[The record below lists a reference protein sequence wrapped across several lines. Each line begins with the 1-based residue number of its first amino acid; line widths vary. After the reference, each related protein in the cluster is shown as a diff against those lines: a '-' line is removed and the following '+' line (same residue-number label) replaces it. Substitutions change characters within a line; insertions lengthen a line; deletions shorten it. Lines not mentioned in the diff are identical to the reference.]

1 MISVNPELSK
11 NGFFSAPQCIGPQL
25 GRWTARGNS
34 TAGGWTHL
42 EASSQTCSSHCD
54 CGLGHQL
61 GLLIREPT
69 RIPYALG
76 FLASWKPQGR
86 LVSPMDF
93 QSFKCESPCRQSR
106 CHTAFYDAASEIPS
120 CHLGHTLLVKAVIN
134 LPRVKDR
141 RNIPNLSMERVPKNY
156 LANL

>member
-11 NGFFSAPQCIGPQL
+11 NGFFSAPRCLGPQL

-42 EASSQTCSSHCD
+42 EASSQTCSSHCG
-54 CGLGHQL
+54 CGLGLQL

-76 FLASWKPQGR
+76 FLASWKPQGH

-93 QSFKCESPCRQSR
+93 QGFKCESPCKVNATLPFMTQPLKSHPVTWAILYWSKQS
-106 CHTAFYDAASEIPS
+106 
-120 CHLGHTLLVKAVIN
+120 
-134 LPRVKDR
+134 
-141 RNIPNLSMERVPKNY
+141 
-156 LANL
+156 